1 MNINSAEKYLAK
13 YHLLH
18 FVIGAIV
25 AAILLAIPKVAAALL
40 CVVVLG
46 LFLPSGVS
54 NLFPVEFTNKWFARG
69 ATMLGGIGVVLL
81 FHFIGK
87 L

>member
-1 MNINSAEKYLAK
+1 MNISSAEKSLAK

-25 AAILLAIPKVAAALL
+25 AAILLVIPKVAAALL
-40 CVVVLG
+40 CVVVLAM
-46 LFLPSGVS
+46 FLPSVL
-54 NLFPVEFTNKWFARG
+54 NTLVVADFTNKWFDRG
-69 ATMLGGIGVVLL
+69 ATLLGGVGVALL
-81 FHFIGK
+81 FHFLGK